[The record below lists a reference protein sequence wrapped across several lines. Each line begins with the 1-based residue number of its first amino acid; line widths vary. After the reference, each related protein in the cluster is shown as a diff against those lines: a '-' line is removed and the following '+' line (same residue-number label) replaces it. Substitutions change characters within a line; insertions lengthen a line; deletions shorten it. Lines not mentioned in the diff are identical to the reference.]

1 MPVENPDLALVYQ
14 AKGELWTRSW
24 ETMPLPLSQAAE
36 TASLP
41 KPAAA
46 PTSWL
51 AQHRAAK
58 ASNLAAKPTLDA
70 SRKSR

>member
-1 MPVENPDLALVYQ
+1 
-14 AKGELWTRSW
+14 
-24 ETMPLPLSQAAE
+24 MPLPLSQAAE
-36 TASLP
+36 SASMP

-58 ASNLAAKPTLDA
+58 ATNLAAKPTLEA